1 MVRLVFGL
9 LINAVALWVADFF
22 VDGIHVVPFGT
33 GTNDTVLTYLVVA
46 AIFGLVNGIIG
57 NFVRIV
63 AFPLYILTLGLV
75 ALVINGALLL
85 LVAAI
90 SESLGF
96 GLVVEN
102 FGWGIIGAV
111 VLSLCNWVL
120 GVILRPIVKP
130 R

>member
-9 LINAVALWVADFF
+9 LINAVGLWVADFF
-22 VDGIHVVPFGT
+22 VDGIHVVPFGN
-33 GTNDTVLTYLVVA
+33 GANDTALTYLVVA

-75 ALVINGALLL
+75 ALVVNGALLL

-90 SESLGF
+90 SDSLGF
-96 GLVVEN
+96 GLAVEN

-120 GVILRPIVKP
+120 GVILRPIVK
-130 R
+130 RR